1 MKKVFL
7 LFNVFVLCLILSATA
22 QDKKGSLEG
31 SGTSPE
37 ITFETLEHD
46 FGITKKGSDMKYE
59 FKFKNTGKS
68 PLVLNN
74 VKASCG
80 CTTPTWPKEPIAP
93 GKSSSIKVEY
103 DSKRVGPFTKSIT
116 ITSNA
121 KNPTVELQIKGLVDD
136 DLKKK

>member
-1 MKKVFL
+1 MQKV
-7 LFNVFVLCLILSATA
+7 VLILSMITVCFLCKIKA
-22 QDKKGSLEG
+22 QDKKGTLEG
-31 SGTSPE
+31 GGTNPE
-37 ITFETLEHD
+37 ISFEMTEYN
-46 FGITKKGSDMKYE
+46 FGTVKKGSDMKCE

-68 PLVLNN
+68 PLILNN

-93 GKSSSIKVEY
+93 GKSSAIKVEY

-121 KNPTVELQIKGLVDD
+121 KTPTVDITIKGEVEDE
-136 DLKKK
+136 LKK